1 MISPMR
7 TIIELPKD
15 QIAALDQM
23 RRRDKLSRAALIRKA
38 IEAYLESQPKA
49 SLRDLPSFGAWKKKA
64 IEGVKYQRHLRAE
77 WE

>member
-1 MISPMR
+1 
-7 TIIELPKD
+7 
-15 QIAALDQM
+15 M